1 MKKTTKF
8 PVMLLV
14 ILALTLT
21 ACANQQPTATQN
33 NTPAA
38 PVLSSD
44 SVVAE
49 GHLKPAQAANLIFQ
63 VRGIVEDVNVKIG
76 DRVNEG
82 DELARLSN
90 ASQAEAQVAAA
101 NLELLDVQQAL
112 DMLVRRGDTNLAQ
125 TWSAFMDAQEVRA
138 EAEREWEDLNVDN
151 IENRIEDAE
160 SDVRDLE
167 DDLDDAQDEFDK
179 YEDLDKDNSRRQ
191 TAEDDLERAQ
201 EDYNEAVRELEE
213 LTRERD
219 AVRAAL
225 DAAIASEAEAK
236 YQWELSTDGVNKE
249 QLTFAEARLENALA
263 QVAAAEDS
271 LNNYMITAPFDG
283 VVADVAVDVGEQVGT
298 ESRAVSVVDTSSWV
312 VETSDITELEVVDIQ
327 TGQAVTFVAD
337 ALPDVTMEGV
347 VAAVSQSSITQSGDV
362 LYTVYI
368 EASGVDS
375 RVKWGMTVEVTF
387 DPMN

>member
-1 MKKTTKF
+1 
-8 PVMLLV
+8 
-14 ILALTLT
+14 
-21 ACANQQPTATQN
+21 
-33 NTPAA
+33 
-38 PVLSSD
+38 
-44 SVVAE
+44 
-49 GHLKPAQAANLIFQ
+49 
-63 VRGIVEDVNVKIG
+63 
-76 DRVNEG
+76 
-82 DELARLSN
+82 
-90 ASQAEAQVAAA
+90 
-101 NLELLDVQQAL
+101 
-112 DMLVRRGDTNLAQ
+112 
-125 TWSAFMDAQEVRA
+125 MDAQEVRA